1 MLAKLDINILGYI
14 RNNIL
19 NIQDEFDDTFFK
31 SNNILDLGTFLF
43 DKKIYNFDLE
53 YNSDISNEISMII
66 DSKIR

>member
-1 MLAKLDINILGYI
+1 MIL
-14 RNNIL
+14 
-19 NIQDEFDDTFFK
+19 FFK
-31 SNNILDLGTFLF
+31 SNNILHLGTFLF